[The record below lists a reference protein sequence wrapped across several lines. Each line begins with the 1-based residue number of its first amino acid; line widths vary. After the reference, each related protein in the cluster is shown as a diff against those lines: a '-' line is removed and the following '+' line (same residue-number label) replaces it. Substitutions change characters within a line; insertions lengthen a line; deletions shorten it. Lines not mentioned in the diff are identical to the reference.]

1 MYGLFLS
8 LIGDCVLT
16 MDEKDDRS
24 ERSRHATTPERADT
38 LSGTMPL
45 LDYLSTSE
53 KILAPMR
60 ELQEKIDRIM
70 APSRKY
76 QEAMEAMLSP
86 SRKLQA
92 TMEAMDK
99 MLAPTRKYQSTMEA
113 MEKLLAPSRKFQATM
128 EAMDKLLIPTR
139 KYQTAM
145 DSIGKALAPS
155 REYQAAME
163 ALEKRLTIARSH
175 EVWNGA
181 LGASQ
186 APTDTFMALSSVA
199 NFNQSSP
206 SLKSI
211 LAGYESLQSSPIFK
225 LLVSTE
231 PEKVESLIGTIE
243 RTPVDP
249 ELRITDANPSA
260 QAVED
265 EIVQSLQSGN
275 REQTLSLPA
284 IAFLIFFVSALH
296 AFYSEVAKWN
306 DFRESVCDIERRLQG
321 FDSLAQARKLVR
333 VALCDVPTGVKKSYR
348 LTKSEGVNIRVG
360 PGIKSEVIMT
370 LPKFAVLEVIDSE
383 DRDWLQV
390 TYKHQGIEIEGW
402 VSRKFVGPISRS

>member
-1 MYGLFLS
+1 MSELFLS
-8 LIGDCVLT
+8 LTGDCVLT
-16 MDEKDDRS
+16 VDEKDDRS
-24 ERSRHATTPERADT
+24 ERSRHAITPDRAGT

-45 LDYLSTSE
+45 LDYLSASE
-53 KILAPMR
+53 RMLAPMR
-60 ELQEKIDRIM
+60 EFQEKIDRIM

-86 SRKLQA
+86 SRKFQA
-92 TMEAMDK
+92 TMESMDK

-128 EAMDKLLIPTR
+128 EAMGKLLIPTS
-139 KYQTAM
+139 KYQKAM
-145 DSIGKALAPS
+145 DSIGKALAPT

-181 LGASQ
+181 LGANL
-186 APTDTFMALSSVA
+186 APSDTFVALSSVT
-199 NFNQSSP
+199 NFNQPSQ

-225 LLVSTE
+225 LLVSTD
-231 PEKVESLIGTIE
+231 PEKVESLIGAIE
-243 RTPVDP
+243 RTSLDP
-249 ELRITDANPSA
+249 ELGALDAHPST

-284 IAFLIFFVSALH
+284 IAFLIFLFSALH

-306 DFRESVCDIERRLQG
+306 DFRESVCDIEKRLQG
-321 FDSLAQARKLVR
+321 FDSLAQARKVVR
-333 VALCDVPTGVKKSYR
+333 VALCDVPTEVKKSYR

-360 PGIKSEVIMT
+360 PGIKAEVIMM

-383 DRDWLQV
+383 DRDWLLV
-390 TYKHQGIEIEGW
+390 TYKHRGIEIEGW